1 MAGPKRKA
9 VPPAAT
15 ASVGRVPR
23 KLSSRGSNRLASNWL
38 DARPAWGLQIVDH
51 DVTGGWSWSIDQ
63 AQVMEIMNFLA
74 QMEKRTWAEIR
85 QDMTGGNLRRGEKH
99 KFIAVASLCKD
110 ARDRLE
116 AIELDDQDRL
126 FRFRLGNMKRLWGVI
141 LPDDHMF
148 YLLWWD
154 ESHKVCPSADR

>member
-1 MAGPKRKA
+1 MGASKHKV
-9 VPPAAT
+9 VPESAT
-15 ASVGRVPR
+15 ASAGRIPR
-23 KLSSRGSNRLASNWL
+23 RLASGGSNRHATDWL

-51 DVTGGWSWSIDQ
+51 EVTGDWTWTIGQTQLI
-63 AQVMEIMNFLA
+63 EIMNFLA

-85 QDMTGGNLRRGEKH
+85 RDMAGGNNRRGEKH
-99 KFIAVASLCKD
+99 KFIPVASLCTG
-110 ARDRLE
+110 ARNRLE

-154 ESHKVCPSADR
+154 ENHKVCPSADR

>member
-1 MAGPKRKA
+1 MAAPKRKA
-9 VPPAAT
+9 VPQAAT
-15 ASVGRVPR
+15 TSAGRIPR
-23 KLSSRGSNRLASNWL
+23 KLASQGSNRHAADWL

-51 DVTGGWSWSIDQ
+51 EVTGDWSWTIGQ
-63 AQVMEIMNFLA
+63 PQLMEIMSFLA

-85 QDMTGGNLRRGEKH
+85 RDMAGGNNRRDEKH
-99 KFIAVASLCKD
+99 KFIPVAHLCKE

-116 AIELDDQDRL
+116 EIELDDQDRL
-126 FRFRLGNMKRLWGVI
+126 FRFRLGNLKRLWGVI

-154 ESHKVCPSADR
+154 ENHKVCPSADR